1 MKLHTPLCD
10 ILGIEHPII
19 QAGMGWDKHGSTTPP
34 ALVAAVSNA
43 GGLGMIGGSPM
54 QPDLIRERIRAIKA
68 LTDRP
73 FGVDITWPR
82 LSEAPS
88 ADPRQ
93 ARDVI
98 EREHPGHLTFVQ
110 NLLGELALEPQEPD
124 KASWVK
130 TLDGVR
136 RQLAVILEEQVPIL
150 AIGLG
155 DTAEVVPQAH
165 AVGTKVM
172 ALCGTARQALSHAR
186 NGVDVIIA
194 QGYEAGGHTGR
205 IANFPLIPQ
214 VVDAVRPIP
223 VVVAGGIADGRGL
236 AAALSLGA
244 VGVWCGTV
252 FLISQESAI
261 HPDYR
266 EQLVVGRSE
275 DFVLD
280 RYPSGKTSRHY
291 RSEVIRAWEKSG
303 LAPLEMPFQGV
314 LNDELRVAAEA
325 ADRVSVMSV
334 PGGQIAGLLG
344 PAAVRPAADVLRDMS
359 AQAARILQEMA
370 TGYLVPDGAPVG

>member
-1 MKLHTPLCD
+1 VRLRTPLCD
-10 ILGIEHPII
+10 LLGIEHPII
-19 QAGMGWDKHGSTTPP
+19 QAGMGWDSRGSTTPP

-43 GGLGMIGGSPM
+43 GGLGMVGGSPL
-54 QPDLIRERIRAIKA
+54 QPDLLRERIRAIKA

-82 LSEAPS
+82 LSAAPS

-98 EREHPGHLTFVQ
+98 EREHPEHQAFVQ
-110 NLLGELALEPQEPD
+110 GLLGELALESQEPD
-124 KASWVK
+124 QASWVK

-136 RQLAVILEEQVPIL
+136 RQLAVILEEGVPIL

-165 AVGTKVM
+165 AAGTKVL

-236 AAALSLGA
+236 AAALALGP
-244 VGVWCGTV
+244 GGLWCGTV

-266 EQLVVGRSE
+266 NQLVVGRSE

-280 RYPSGKTSRHY
+280 RYPSGKPSRHY
-291 RSEVIRAWEKSG
+291 RSDVIRAWEKSG
-303 LAPLEMPFQGV
+303 LAALEMPFQGV

-325 ADRVSVMSV
+325 ANRVGVMSV
-334 PGGQIAGLLG
+334 PGGQVAGLLG
-344 PAAVRPAADVLRDMS
+344 PDAVRPAGDVLRDMS
-359 AQAARILQEMA
+359 AEAARILQEMA
-370 TGYLVPDGAPVG
+370 TRYLVPDGAPVR